1 MAREGM
7 ASAELR
13 IPPRPDQVRTAR
25 LVAAAAARRAG
36 LDAETVDDVRL
47 AVGEAVTRAVLR
59 ERDTGVDSEIIIGMS
74 DDGEVFTV
82 TVSDSAPATG
92 EPDGGVALTV
102 AVRLATGGEHHTT
115 EAGSVVHL
123 LWPAV

>member
-1 MAREGM
+1 MGA
-7 ASAELR
+7 AVLR
-13 IPPRPDQVRTAR
+13 VAPRTDQVRTAR

-36 LDAETVDDVRL
+36 LDDETVDDIRL

-59 ERDTGVDSEIIIGMS
+59 QQAAERQDDVIVTMTE
-74 DDGEVFTV
+74 DGEVFSV
-82 TVSDSAPATG
+82 TVADTAPDAA

-102 AVRLATGGEHHTT
+102 AVKLATGGEHRSTP
-115 EAGSVVHL
+115 EGSTVHL

>member
-1 MAREGM
+1 MS
-7 ASAELR
+7 SAVLHIE
-13 IPPRPDQVRTAR
+13 PRTDQVRTAR

-36 LDAETVDDVRL
+36 LDETTVDDIRL

-59 ERDTGVDSEIIIGMS
+59 HQAAGATDQITVRLSH
-74 DDGEVFTV
+74 DDDLFTV
-82 TVSDSAPATG
+82 VVIDRAPAPG

-102 AVRLATGGEHHTT
+102 AVRLATGGEHRTT
-115 EAGSVVHL
+115 AEGSTVSL

>member
-1 MAREGM
+1 V

-13 IPPRPDQVRTAR
+13 IAPRPDQVRTAR

-36 LDAETVDDVRL
+36 LDDETVDDVRL

-59 ERDTGVDSEIIIGMS
+59 EREAGVESEIVIGLA

-82 TVSDSAPATG
+82 TVSDSAPAAG
-92 EPDGGVALTV
+92 EPDGGVALAV

-115 EAGSVVHL
+115 DAGSTVHL

>member
-1 MAREGM
+1 VAREHAAG
-7 ASAELR
+7 AELR
-13 IPPRPDQVRTAR
+13 IAPRPDQVRTAR
-25 LVAAAAARRAG
+25 VVAAAAARRAG

-59 ERDTGVDSEIIIGMS
+59 EREAGVDSEIVIGLA

-82 TVSDSAPATG
+82 TVRDSAPSSG

-102 AVRLATGGEHHTT
+102 AVRLASGGEHHTT
-115 EAGSVVHL
+115 ETGSTVHL